1 MRLLPLF
8 LALGCAQAALHLDL
22 EQKLESILS
31 RKAAEPLWLESTF
44 AQALAEVEQ
53 ACGAKFTSSPRTRPA
68 RTFRGIAEGLLR
80 ASGRSAIEVRFIDC
94 GRRISALTLGAMIL
108 VDAGWAAGA
117 AEDDLWAV
125 AAHEMAHRPSDFS
138 RRVVIGMH
146 LPAVNASQKERL
158 VTGIEIEAD
167 SRAAVLLRAAGRDPG
182 LLLRFLE
189 KEFRAAPS
197 PQLRRRLDAYAQFLR
212 PTITPG
218 L

>member
-22 EQKLESILS
+22 EQKLETMLS
-31 RKAAEPLWLESTF
+31 RKSAEPLWLESTF
-44 AQALAEVEQ
+44 AQALGEVEQ
-53 ACGAKFTSSPRTRPA
+53 ACGAKFTSSARTRPA
-68 RTFRGIAEGLLR
+68 RTFRAIAERLLR
-80 ASGRSAIEVRFIDC
+80 PSRRTAIEVRFIDC

-108 VDAGWAAGA
+108 VDSGWLASAG
-117 AEDDLWAV
+117 EDDLWAV

-146 LPAVNASQKERL
+146 LPAADVSAKERL
-158 VTGIEIEAD
+158 FTEIEIQAD
-167 SRAAVLLRAAGRDPG
+167 SGAGVLLRGVGREPS

-189 KEFRAAPS
+189 REFRVAPS